1 MQPTKWTIIRLSIAA
16 VGSLLALAPT
26 VQQVA
31 AQIPTTVT

>member
-1 MQPTKWTIIRLSIAA
+1 MRLTKWTIVRLSIAA

-31 AQIPTTVT
+31 AQIPHTVT